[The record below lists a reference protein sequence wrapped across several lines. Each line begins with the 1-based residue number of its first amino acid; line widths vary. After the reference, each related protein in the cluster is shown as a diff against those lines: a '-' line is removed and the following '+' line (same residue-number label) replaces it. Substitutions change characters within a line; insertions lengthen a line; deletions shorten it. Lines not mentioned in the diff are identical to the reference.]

1 MLGIIALLGGVAGAT
16 INSVKGAP
24 DPIGGANQGLALPPE
39 VSGMT
44 TVIRSGWPP
53 VVSIIACLPVLALR
67 YGVENN
73 NDILGNTLRATGG
86 VVILL
91 VLVAGWVRQR
101 DAILA
106 YFRTLKPPTSS
117 PTSIT
122 ESN

>member
-1 MLGIIALLGGVAGAT
+1 
-16 INSVKGAP
+16 
-24 DPIGGANQGLALPPE
+24 
-39 VSGMT
+39 
-44 TVIRSGWPP
+44 

-67 YGVENN
+67 YGVEQQK
-73 NDILGNTLRATGG
+73 DILGNTLRAVGG

-106 YFRTLKPPTSS
+106 YFRTLKPPTPSS
-117 PTSIT
+117 TPIT